1 MPSIHIAL
9 LRAVNVGGN
18 KPIAMAELRNL
29 LAELGFEEARSLLQT
44 GNLVFKSK
52 ERTGIDLEGL
62 LEKKAAQRLDLHTD
76 FFVRTQ
82 EAWKRIIANNPFPDE
97 AQGNPAH
104 LVVMFLK
111 RAPSLQEVEAL
122 QAAISGPEL
131 LVIQGKQA
139 YILYPAG
146 IGRSRLTNALLEKRL
161 GTRGTSRNWNTV
173 LKLEAA

>member
-1 MPSIHIAL
+1 MPSLHIAL

-29 LAELGFEEARSLLQT
+29 LTELGFEQARSVLQS

-52 ERTGIDLEGL
+52 EQTGIDLEGL
-62 LEKKAAQRLDLHTD
+62 LEKEAAQRLDLHTD

-82 EAWKRIIANNPFPDE
+82 EAWKQIIANNPFPDE
-97 AQGNPAH
+97 AQHNPAH

-122 QAAISGPEL
+122 QAAIIGPEL
-131 LVIQGKQA
+131 VAVQGRQA
-139 YILYPAG
+139 YIVYPAG
-146 IGRSRLTNALLEKRL
+146 IGRSRLTNAIVEKKL